1 MISDTR
7 HIAVALAG
15 LGAFL
20 NLYAPQAI
28 LPLLAEEFS
37 ASPAEIAATMTACT
51 LAIALTAPFTG
62 VLADVVGHKRMIATA
77 LIALLVPTVM
87 VAFSASLEAVIA
99 WRFVQGLLLPPI
111 FTVIIAYIG
120 GEWPADQAT
129 GVTGIYTTAAGFGG
143 FLGRF
148 LTGTLADSIG
158 WRGAFLADAA
168 VTAICAAGVILLLPR
183 ERNHVRAENLRA
195 SLAQMLAHLR
205 NPQLVATYAVGFGV
219 LFNFI
224 AIFTYV
230 GFLLAAPP
238 YDLSATL
245 IGSIFVVYLVT
256 FITTPMTGF
265 AVRVFGRR
273 NLVMGAVTLWAF
285 GAALTLS
292 PHIAIIV
299 IGLTLCA
306 ICGFMVQTSSTSFVA
321 SHAASGKSS
330 AVGLYGSAFY
340 VGGSMGAF
348 LPGLAWQTGGYP
360 AAIAM
365 VVAMLAIMGMIVI
378 LLWPK

>member
-1 MISDTR
+1 MFSDTR

-37 ASPAEIAATMTACT
+37 ASPAEIATTMTACT

-129 GVTGIYTTAAGFGG
+129 GVTGIYTAAAGFGG

-183 ERNHVRAENLRA
+183 ERNHVRAESLRA

-265 AVRVFGRR
+265 AVRMFGRR
-273 NLVMGAVTLWAF
+273 NLVIGAVAIWAF
-285 GAALTLS
+285 GAALTLA
-292 PHIAIIV
+292 PQIAIIV

-340 VGGSMGAF
+340 VGGSVGAF
-348 LPGLAWQTGGYP
+348 LPGLAWQAGGFP
-360 AAIAM
+360 AAIGM
-365 VVAMLAIMGMIVI
+365 VVAMLAIMGMIVV